1 MEVFVRYNKYW
12 QEGMEMEDSN
22 MSQKM
27 ELYYDR
33 PASVWEETIPIG
45 NGRMGGMIWGYRGR
59 RFRGRVLCGG
69 DGWEDNGLFALY
81 FQLGNIAW
89 LQIGYRNFES
99 TEKIDD
105 FRKKQ

>member
-59 RFRGRVLCGG
+59 RFRGRVYAAET
-69 DGWEDNGLFALY
+69 DGKIMGCLLF
-81 FQLGNIAW
+81 I
-89 LQIGYRNFES
+89 S
-99 TEKIDD
+99 S
-105 FRKKQ
+105 